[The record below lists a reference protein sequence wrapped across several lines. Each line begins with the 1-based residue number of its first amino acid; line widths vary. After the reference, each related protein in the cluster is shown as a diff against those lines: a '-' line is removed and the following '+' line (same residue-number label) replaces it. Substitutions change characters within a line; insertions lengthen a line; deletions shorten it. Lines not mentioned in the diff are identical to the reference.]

1 MSNEQQIAE
10 DTLAST
16 DQTVDES
23 ALTEQST
30 ETVVEQDNAS
40 EDNVGLQETDDFDAL
55 ADQFNSV
62 IDASLNPPSAE
73 EQEQPTEVPPQN
85 EQVQQPQQP
94 QQPSAGDTTK
104 VDIMY
109 QAFQQD
115 LQRKASEDIDRT
127 VALMQDNSPA
137 LKNINSRHVRGI
149 LEQEAKDDPR
159 INKAF
164 MHRHLDPK
172 AWDDMAIALAKRI
185 QSEYKAMPDEAATTG
200 TNALR
205 QSVNSQSGS
214 STGSAFTDQQIAD
227 MPTAEFQRR
236 MRNGE
241 FG

>member
-94 QQPSAGDTTK
+94 SAGDTTK

-137 LKNINSRHVRGI
+137 LKNINSRHVRG
-149 LEQEAKDDPR
+149 QR
-159 INKAF
+159 IF
-164 MHRHLDPK
+164 
-172 AWDDMAIALAKRI
+172 
-185 QSEYKAMPDEAATTG
+185 
-200 TNALR
+200 
-205 QSVNSQSGS
+205 
-214 STGSAFTDQQIAD
+214 
-227 MPTAEFQRR
+227 
-236 MRNGE
+236 
-241 FG
+241 